1 MPVCPHCGAEVQPE
15 DINCGNRG
23 GDLREAPPPGLSQEE
38 GPSTP
43 AEGMEEL
50 LPSEEVPEAGAP
62 ALMSPIS
69 RTLWIVVGVVLFMLL
84 CCCGILGSIALAR
97 ILG

>member
-15 DINCGNRG
+15 DIICGNCG
-23 GDLREAPPPGLSQEE
+23 GDLRETPPLELSQEE
-38 GPSTP
+38 TP
-43 AEGMEEL
+43 PQADRVEEL
-50 LPSEEVPEAGAP
+50 PPSSEEMPEVEAP

-84 CCCGILGSIALAR
+84 CCCGTLSLIALAR